1 MSSGGLGYY
10 TWQDYPADV
19 PVDRRRPCIVC
30 GAPGEVVRY
39 QHVDRFGTQLSRSGD
54 QVALGDPTAADAFT
68 VFCRACARKADSD
81 SDRNYSND
89 PVHLNA
95 VQRWL
100 GRLLDYGDPNPVL
113 RD

>member
-54 QVALGDPTAADAFT
+54 QVALGDPTAADGILDRLVHNAH
-68 VFCRACARKADSD
+68 RIEMRGDSMRKKRGPQPS
-81 SDRNYSND
+81 S
-89 PVHLNA
+89 
-95 VQRWL
+95 
-100 GRLLDYGDPNPVL
+100 
-113 RD
+113 